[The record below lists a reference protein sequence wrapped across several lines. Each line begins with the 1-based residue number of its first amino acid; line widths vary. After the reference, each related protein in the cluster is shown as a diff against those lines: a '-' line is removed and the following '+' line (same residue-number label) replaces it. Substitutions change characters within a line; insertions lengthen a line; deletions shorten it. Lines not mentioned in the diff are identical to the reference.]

1 MTTSQKSTPTETLGK
16 RLTTC
21 PCCNGAGM
29 IDPAAPA
36 PLSPTE
42 FAIWD
47 AVRRSRDGLTAPAI
61 AEKIYADRY
70 DGGPLHA
77 KTCVYLT
84 IRSANRRLQVA
95 GVEIAS
101 TTHHRGAV
109 YKIRP
114 IGGGTR

>member
-1 MTTSQKSTPTETLGK
+1 MASTPATPTAIPPG
-16 RLTTC
+16 RRATC
-21 PCCNGAGM
+21 PCCDGVGT
-29 IDPAAPA
+29 IELAAPV
-36 PLSPTE
+36 PLTPTQ

-61 AEKIYADRY
+61 AAKIYADRY

-84 IRSANRRLQVA
+84 IKNANRRLRAA

-109 YKIRP
+109 YKVLP
-114 IGGGTR
+114 IGGGAP